1 MTGIVTPWISQTLGS
16 LILNNLWDGLLFAL
30 DGLAIRRMS
39 ETWSRRLIIVQKA
52 KVGLLV
58 LLFFVLV
65 RYAGVYHPGDGFQHT
80 FREKSH

>member
-1 MTGIVTPWISQTLGS
+1 
-16 LILNNLWDGLLFAL
+16 
-30 DGLAIRRMS
+30 MS